1 ALGEALQ
8 QQSPYPQAVQQIL
21 ERRRDEQ
28 NKPPPLA
35 VAVPEKVKQYSVKPA
50 SLTDYDQLSAPTEED
65 EKND

>member
-1 ALGEALQ
+1 
-8 QQSPYPQAVQQIL
+8 VQQIL

-35 VAVPEKVKQYSVKPA
+35 VAVPDKVKQYSVKPA
-50 SLTDYDQLSAPTEED
+50 SLSDYDQLSAHPEED